1 MVTKKETS
9 DLDFESLLEKYD
21 YKFQKGDLVK
31 GIICGFDS
39 QGVMVDI
46 GAKTIAVIP
55 TYEAVDKGENPEDK
69 FQKGQEG
76 EFLIIKEEDEDGKFL
91 LSKKKVDFAYAW
103 KELEKAKA
111 DDETIMG
118 TVVNVVKGGVLVDV
132 SGVRGFIPSSQLR
145 TRESDVEVGS
155 KLELKILTLDA
166 QQNNFILSNKK
177 VYEDTAEE
185 ARKNIFSQIEA
196 GQVVKGEVVRITDFG
211 AFIDLGGIDGLLPLS
226 QLSWRWIDHPT
237 DILKVGDK
245 IDVEVIAVDHDK
257 QRVSLSLKNLEP
269 DPWIEAE
276 KQIKEGDKVEGTVTR
291 LKHFGAFVE
300 VYDKQRVSLSLK
312 NLEPDPW
319 IEAEKQIKEGDKV
332 EGTVTRLKHF
342 GAFVEVFPGVEALL
356 PHNEVVDYQ
365 NDSKNILQVGDKIS
379 TYILKFNPS
388 DKRIALSIHEQSVS
402 EAGTEE

>member
-1 MVTKKETS
+1 MVE
-9 DLDFESLLEKYD
+9 
-21 YKFQKGDLVK
+21 
-31 GIICGFDS
+31 
-39 QGVMVDI
+39 
-46 GAKTIAVIP
+46 
-55 TYEAVDKGENPEDK
+55 
-69 FQKGQEG
+69 
-76 EFLIIKEEDEDGKFL
+76 
-91 LSKKKVDFAYAW
+91 
-103 KELEKAKA
+103 
-111 DDETIMG
+111 
-118 TVVNVVKGGVLVDV
+118 V

-145 TRESDVEVGS
+145 TRETDVEVGA

-237 DILKVGDK
+237 DILNVGDK
-245 IDVEVIAVDHDK
+245 IDVEVIGVDHDK

-276 KQIKEGDKVEGTVTR
+276 KK
-291 LKHFGAFVE
+291 
-300 VYDKQRVSLSLK
+300 
-312 NLEPDPW
+312 
-319 IEAEKQIKEGDKV
+319 IKEGDKV

-365 NDSKNILQVGDKIS
+365 NESQSILQVGDKIQ
-379 TYILKFNPS
+379 TYILKFNPA
-388 DKRIALSIHEQSVS
+388 DKRIALSVHEQSTAEVGN
-402 EAGTEE
+402 EQPTEE

>member
-1 MVTKKETS
+1 MVTKKETM
-9 DLDFESLLEKYD
+9 DFEALLDKYD

-31 GIICGFDS
+31 GTICGFDS

-46 GAKTIAVIP
+46 GAKTTAVIP
-55 TYEAVDKGENPEDK
+55 TYEAVDKGENVEDK
-69 FQKGQEG
+69 FKKGQEG
-76 EFLIIKEEDEDGKFL
+76 EFLIIREEDEDGKFL

-111 DDETIMG
+111 ADETILG
-118 TVVNVVKGGVLVDV
+118 TVVNVVKGGVLVEV

-145 TRESDVEVGS
+145 TREADVEVGS

-177 VYEDTAEE
+177 VYEDSAEE
-185 ARKNIFSQIEA
+185 TRKNIFSQIEA

-237 DILKVGDK
+237 DILNVGDK
-245 IDVEVIAVDHDK
+245 IDVEVISVDH
-257 QRVSLSLKNLEP
+257 
-269 DPWIEAE
+269 
-276 KQIKEGDKVEGTVTR
+276 
-291 LKHFGAFVE
+291 
-300 VYDKQRVSLSLK
+300 DKQRVSLSLK

-365 NDSKNILQVGDKIS
+365 NESKSILQVGDKIS
-379 TYILKFNPS
+379 TYIIKFNPA
-388 DKRIALSIHEQSVS
+388 DKRIALSVHEANG
-402 EAGTEE
+402 EAPQESTEE

>member
-1 MVTKKETS
+1 MVTKKETM
-9 DLDFESLLEKYD
+9 DFEALLDKYD

-31 GIICGFDS
+31 GTVCGFDS

-46 GAKTIAVIP
+46 GAKTTAVIP
-55 TYEAVDKGENPEDK
+55 TYEAVDKGENIEDK
-69 FQKGQEG
+69 FKKGQEG
-76 EFLIIKEEDEDGKFL
+76 EFLIIREEDEDGKFL

-111 DDETIMG
+111 DDETILG
-118 TVVNVVKGGVLVDV
+118 TVVNVVKGGVLVEV

-145 TRESDVEVGS
+145 TREADVEVGS

-177 VYEDTAEE
+177 VYEDSAEE
-185 ARKNIFSQIEA
+185 TRKNIFSQIEA

-237 DILKVGDK
+237 DILNVGDK
-245 IDVEVIAVDHDK
+245 IDVEVISVDH
-257 QRVSLSLKNLEP
+257 
-269 DPWIEAE
+269 
-276 KQIKEGDKVEGTVTR
+276 
-291 LKHFGAFVE
+291 
-300 VYDKQRVSLSLK
+300 DKQRVSLSLK

-365 NDSKNILQVGDKIS
+365 NESKSILQVGDKIS
-379 TYILKFNPS
+379 TYIIKFNPA
-388 DKRIALSIHEQSVS
+388 DKRIALSVHEASAVPSQES
-402 EAGTEE
+402 TEE